1 MSLNLKQ
8 SLAIGTVAFSL
19 LPCSGFAGE
28 TAGRSMVWAHN
39 TPWFRPEDYPLY
51 TQGFY
56 NFPLQPAPETGHKM
70 EDSLAEEVKIAL
82 NHGVDGFFLDFGGDP
97 GKGPAHWS
105 HLLPFYLK
113 AAEGTPFQV
122 GICMDTKI
130 SKDYWVRELKRLL
143 KANGDHPNYPRYNGK
158 YVVCAYQFLQ
168 WENQQ
173 PGGWTIEEWK
183 QLRAELKEAGIELYI
198 VANAAPLPNEKL
210 DLDRLT
216 RALDAYDCVFLFDA
230 PGHADE
236 TPEVN
241 NEKLADFCRKNGKRF
256 MACLHPGYYGAW
268 LWGFN
273 DFYNPFRGF
282 DMFYRMF
289 ASARKHKAQWT
300 HLTTWND
307 LVETAVLPRVFTF
320 GLAHTLKTYSS
331 YLKNSPQPSETPD
344 VLAAYLR
351 ELLPGEVLRLEL
363 HSLPS
368 QVKSPLTLSGKLY
381 DLSGKAV
388 WTLPPRS
395 VSADQFARAE
405 WVVPTAELAA
415 SPVLIPEF
423 TVTAKDY
430 SRTVRTPAVYLVTP
444 WLQNAVTVNVP
455 LAQMLE
461 DFPNTLAVGW
471 NQGILEASVD
481 FDAPEEI
488 RSILLFRNDRPIAT
502 FSPELKDGEIQ
513 LVSALSDVPRAITVT
528 VENGRILR
536 AVKKGQQNN
545 SVWQN
550 EVLFRWTPDKLET
563 ANANFG
569 PHGVTFAGSEDMK
582 IIVTNAK
589 GEKSEFSPVEIANRR
604 RVSNADALFAAE
616 PEMTWLLDSPLAA
629 KKGKKT
635 IRLFAQPPRETDNF
649 FVRIETASGKVH
661 FSAPIYPFAKE
672 NRIEPRKIL
681 GTLNTLESTSGGSGY
696 AFRNEP
702 EFLTPAP
709 KLPYRKNLLLTRPVS
724 ALSVRSGIWHF
735 DGAVNGMETD
745 RYGDRDLAIT
755 PEFYVDGG
763 FDGKGKA
770 LSFNGER
777 SFLFPARIW
786 PLSGFGTM
794 SFYLKPEKNGVKQS
808 VIFKDGWYDGLS
820 VNLLEDGRVEIL
832 RTYLPD
838 LTEQNRLTFQR
849 LTGKTGL
856 KPGEWAKI
864 EIKGDAEKLSLYVNG
879 KLDGTIRQGVFRSHG
894 NGRVSIGGREH
905 LGYIPYRGLF
915 DELVIRGW

>member
-1 MSLNLKQ
+1 MNLNLKRYL
-8 SLAIGTVAFSL
+8 SIGTAAFSL
-19 LPCSGFAGE
+19 LPFLGSAGE
-28 TAGRSMVWAHN
+28 VADRSMVWAHN
-39 TPWFRPEDYPLY
+39 TPWFRPEDYPVY
-51 TQGFY
+51 TQVFY

-105 HLLPFYLK
+105 HLLPCYLK
-113 AAEGTPFQV
+113 AAEGTSFQV
-122 GICMDTKI
+122 GICMDSKI

-143 KANGDHPNYPRYNGK
+143 KANGDHPNYPRYNGR
-158 YVVCAYQFLQ
+158 YVVCTYQFLQ

-198 VANAAPLPNEKL
+198 IANAAPLPNEKL
-210 DLDRLT
+210 NLDRLE
-216 RALDAYDCVFLFDA
+216 RALDVYDCVYLFDA
-230 PGHADE
+230 PGHAEE

-241 NEKLADFCRKNGKRF
+241 NGKLADFCRKNGKRF

-289 ASARKHKAQWT
+289 VSARKHKAQWT

-320 GLAHTLKTYSS
+320 GIAHTLKNYSS
-331 YLKNSPQPSETPD
+331 YLKNQPQLSEKPD

-368 QVKSPLTLSGKLY
+368 EVRTPLTLSGKLY

-388 WTLPPRS
+388 WTLPPQS

-423 TVTAKDY
+423 TVTAGDY
-430 SRTVRTPAVYLVTP
+430 ARTVRTPAVYLVTP

-461 DFPNTLAVGW
+461 NFPNTLAVGW
-471 NQGILEASVD
+471 NEGILEATVD

-488 RSILLFRNDRPIAT
+488 SSILLFRNDRPIAV
-502 FSPELKDGEIQ
+502 FSPELKDGEVQ
-513 LVSALSDVPRAITVT
+513 LVSALSDVPRAVTVT

-589 GEKSEFSPVEIANRR
+589 GKKSEFSPVEIANRR
-604 RVSNADALFAAE
+604 RVSNAYALFTAE

-672 NRIEPRKIL
+672 NRIEPRRIL

-702 EFLTPAP
+702 EFKTPRQR
-709 KLPYRKNLLLTRPVS
+709 LPYQKNQLLTRPVS
-724 ALSVRSGIWHF
+724 RLVARTGIWHF
-735 DGAVNGMETD
+735 DGAVNGVEID
-745 RYGDRDLAIT
+745 HYGDRDLNIK

-770 LSFNGER
+770 LSFDGNR
-777 SFLFPARIW
+777 TILFPARVW
-786 PLSGFGTM
+786 PLSGFGSM
-794 SFYLKPEKNGVKQS
+794 SVYLKPETIGAKQS
-808 VIFKDGWYDGLS
+808 VIFKDGWYDGLHL
-820 VNLLEDGRVEIL
+820 NILADGRAEIM
-832 RTYLPD
+832 RAYLQD
-838 LTEQNRLTFQR
+838 LTKQNQLSFEY
-849 LTGKTGL
+849 LTGKTKL
-856 KPGEWAKI
+856 KAGEWVKVEVRA
-864 EIKGDAEKLSLYVNG
+864 DAEKFQLYIND
-879 KLDGTIRQGVFRSHG
+879 KLEATEKLGRFRSHG
-894 NGRVSIGGREH
+894 NGRVTLGGKKH
-905 LGYIPYRGLF
+905 IDYVPYRGLM
-915 DELVIRGW
+915 DELVLCGW

>member
-1 MSLNLKQ
+1 MYLNLKRCF
-8 SLAIGTVAFSL
+8 LTVAAALSL
-19 LPCSGFAGE
+19 LPLPGFAGE
-28 TAGRSMVWAHN
+28 VADRNMVWAHN
-39 TPWFRPEDYPLY
+39 TPWFRPEDYPIY
-51 TQGFY
+51 TQVFY

-82 NHGVDGFFLDFGGDP
+82 AHGVDGFFLDFGGDP
-97 GKGPAHWS
+97 GQGPAHWS
-105 HLLPFYLK
+105 HLLPYYLK

-122 GICMDTKI
+122 GICMDSKI
-130 SKDYWVRELKRLL
+130 SRDYWIRELKRLL
-143 KANGDHPNYPRYNGK
+143 KAHGNHPNYPRYNGK
-158 YVVCAYQFLQ
+158 YVVCTYQFLQ

-183 QLRAELKEAGIELYI
+183 QLRAELKEAGFELYI
-198 VANAAPLPNEKL
+198 IANAAPLPNEKL
-210 DLDRLT
+210 NLDRLK
-216 RALDAYDCVFLFDA
+216 RALDTFDCVYLFDA
-230 PGHADE
+230 PGHAADP
-236 TPEVN
+236 PEIN
-241 NEKLADFCRKNGKRF
+241 NQKLAEFCRKNNKLF
-256 MACLHPGYYGAW
+256 MPCLHPGYYGAW

-289 ASARKHKAQWT
+289 ASARKHNAQWT

-320 GLAHTLKTYSS
+320 GLAHTLKNYSS
-331 YLKNSPQPSETPD
+331 YLKNRPQLSETPD

-363 HSLPS
+363 HNLPS
-368 QVKSPLTLSGKLY
+368 KGKTPLTLSGKLY

-388 WTLPPRS
+388 WTLPPRN
-395 VSADQFARAE
+395 VSADQFARVE

-423 TVTAKDY
+423 TVKTDGY
-430 SRTVRTPAVYLVTP
+430 VRTVRTPVIFLVTP

-461 DFPNTLAVGW
+461 NFPNTLTVNW
-471 NQGILEASVD
+471 NNGILEACVD

-488 RSILLFRNDRPIAT
+488 SSILLFRNDRPIAT
-502 FSPELKDGEIQ
+502 FSPELEDGEIQ
-513 LVSALSDVPRAITVT
+513 LVTALSDVPNAVTVT

-536 AVKKGQQNN
+536 AMKKGQQNN
-545 SVWQN
+545 SVWQD
-550 EVLFRWTPDKLET
+550 EVLFRWNRNKLET

-589 GEKSEFSPVEIANRR
+589 GEKSEFSPGEIANRR
-604 RVSNADALFAAE
+604 RVSNADALFTAE

-635 IRLFAQPPRETDNF
+635 TRLFAQPPRETDNF
-649 FVRIETASGKVH
+649 FVRIETTSGKIH
-661 FSAPIYPFAKE
+661 FSTPVYPFAKE
-672 NRIEPRKIL
+672 NRIESRRIL

-696 AFRNEP
+696 AFRNES
-702 EFLTPAP
+702 EFLTPAAE
-709 KLPYRKNLLLTRPVS
+709 LPYRQNQLLTRPIS

-735 DGAVNGMETD
+735 DGAVNGVEID
-745 RYGDRDLAIT
+745 HYGDRDLAIG

-770 LSFNGER
+770 LSFNGKR

-794 SFYLKPEKNGVKQS
+794 SFYLKPESTGVKQS
-808 VIFKDGWYDGLS
+808 VIFKDGWYDGVS
-820 VNLLEDGRVEIL
+820 INLLEDGRVEIL
-832 RTYLPD
+832 RTYLQN
-838 LTEQNRLTFQR
+838 LTEQNQLSFQR
-849 LTGKTGL
+849 LIGKTKL
-856 KPGEWAKI
+856 KPDNWTKI

-879 KLDGTIRQGVFRSHG
+879 KLDGSCRQGVFRSHG
-894 NGRVSIGGREH
+894 NGRVSIGGHEH
-905 LGYIPYRGLF
+905 LGYVPYRGLL
-915 DELVIRGW
+915 DELVIQGW

>member
-1 MSLNLKQ
+1 MNLNLKRYL
-8 SLAIGTVAFSL
+8 SIGTAAFSL
-19 LPCSGFAGE
+19 LPFLGSAGE
-28 TAGRSMVWAHN
+28 VADRSMVWAHN
-39 TPWFRPEDYPLY
+39 TPWFRPEDYPVY
-51 TQGFY
+51 TQVFY

-105 HLLPFYLK
+105 HLLPCYLK
-113 AAEGTPFQV
+113 AAEGTSFQV
-122 GICMDTKI
+122 GICMDSKI

-143 KANGDHPNYPRYNGK
+143 KANGDHPNYPRYNGR
-158 YVVCAYQFLQ
+158 YVVCTYQFLQ

-198 VANAAPLPNEKL
+198 IANAAPLPNEKL
-210 DLDRLT
+210 NLDRLE
-216 RALDAYDCVFLFDA
+216 RALDVYDCVYLFDA
-230 PGHADE
+230 PGHAEE

-241 NEKLADFCRKNGKRF
+241 NGKLADFCRKNGKRF

-289 ASARKHKAQWT
+289 VSARKHKAQWT

-320 GLAHTLKTYSS
+320 GIAHTLKNYSS
-331 YLKNSPQPSETPD
+331 YLKKQPQLSEKPD

-368 QVKSPLTLSGKLY
+368 EVRTPLTLSGKLY

-388 WTLPPRS
+388 WTLPPQS

-423 TVTAKDY
+423 TVTAGDY
-430 SRTVRTPAVYLVTP
+430 ARTVRTPAVYLVTP

-461 DFPNTLAVGW
+461 NFPNTLAVGW
-471 NQGILEASVD
+471 NEGILEATVD

-488 RSILLFRNDRPIAT
+488 SSILLFRNDRPIAV
-502 FSPELKDGEIQ
+502 FSPELKDGEVQ
-513 LVSALSDVPRAITVT
+513 LVSALSDVPRAVTVT

-589 GEKSEFSPVEIANRR
+589 GKKSEFSPVEIANRR
-604 RVSNADALFAAE
+604 RVSNADALFTAE

-672 NRIEPRKIL
+672 NRIEPRRIL
-681 GTLNTLESTSGGSGY
+681 GTLNTLESTSGASGY

-702 EFLTPAP
+702 EFKTPRQR
-709 KLPYRKNLLLTRPVS
+709 LPYQKNQLLTRPVS
-724 ALSVRSGIWHF
+724 RLVARTGIWHF
-735 DGAVNGMETD
+735 DGAVNGVEID
-745 RYGDRDLAIT
+745 HYGDRDLNIK

-770 LSFNGER
+770 LSFDGNR
-777 SFLFPARIW
+777 TILFPARVW
-786 PLSGFGTM
+786 PLSGFGSM
-794 SFYLKPEKNGVKQS
+794 SVYLKPETIGAKQS
-808 VIFKDGWYDGLS
+808 VIFKDGWYDGLHL
-820 VNLLEDGRVEIL
+820 NILADGRAEIM
-832 RTYLPD
+832 RAYLQD
-838 LTEQNRLTFQR
+838 LTKQNQLSFEY
-849 LTGKTGL
+849 LTGKTKL
-856 KPGEWAKI
+856 KAGEWVKVEVRA
-864 EIKGDAEKLSLYVNG
+864 DAEKFQLYIND
-879 KLDGTIRQGVFRSHG
+879 KLEATEKLGRFRSHG
-894 NGRVSIGGREH
+894 NGRVTLGGKKH
-905 LGYIPYRGLF
+905 IDYVPYRGLM
-915 DELVIRGW
+915 DELVLCGW

>member
-1 MSLNLKQ
+1 MSLNLKRCL
-8 SLAIGTVAFSL
+8 SIGTAAFSL
-19 LPCSGFAGE
+19 LPFLGSAGE
-28 TAGRSMVWAHN
+28 VADRSMVWAHN
-39 TPWFRPEDYPLY
+39 TPWFQPEDYPLY

-130 SKDYWVRELKRLL
+130 SKDYWGRELKRLL

-173 PGGWTIEEWK
+173 PGGWTVEEWK
-183 QLRAELKEAGIELYI
+183 QLRAELKEAGLELYI

-289 ASARKHKAQWT
+289 VSARKHDAQWT

-320 GLAHTLKTYSS
+320 GLAHTLKNYSS
-331 YLKNSPQPSETPD
+331 YLKNRPQLSETPD

-368 QVKSPLTLSGKLY
+368 QAGTPLTLSGKLY

-388 WTLPPRS
+388 WTLPPQS

-423 TVTAKDY
+423 TVTAGDY
-430 SRTVRTPAVYLVTP
+430 ARTVRTPAVYLVTP

-461 DFPNTLAVGW
+461 NFPNTLAVGW
-471 NQGILEASVD
+471 NEGILEATVD

-488 RSILLFRNDRPIAT
+488 SSILLFRNDRPIAV

-513 LVSALSDVPRAITVT
+513 LVSA
-528 VENGRILR
+528 
-536 AVKKGQQNN
+536 
-545 SVWQN
+545 
-550 EVLFRWTPDKLET
+550 
-563 ANANFG
+563 
-569 PHGVTFAGSEDMK
+569 
-582 IIVTNAK
+582 
-589 GEKSEFSPVEIANRR
+589 
-604 RVSNADALFAAE
+604 
-616 PEMTWLLDSPLAA
+616 
-629 KKGKKT
+629 
-635 IRLFAQPPRETDNF
+635 
-649 FVRIETASGKVH
+649 
-661 FSAPIYPFAKE
+661 
-672 NRIEPRKIL
+672 
-681 GTLNTLESTSGGSGY
+681 
-696 AFRNEP
+696 
-702 EFLTPAP
+702 
-709 KLPYRKNLLLTRPVS
+709 PVS
-724 ALSVRSGIWHF
+724 YTHL
-735 DGAVNGMETD
+735 T
-745 RYGDRDLAIT
+745 
-755 PEFYVDGG
+755 
-763 FDGKGKA
+763 
-770 LSFNGER
+770 
-777 SFLFPARIW
+777 
-786 PLSGFGTM
+786 
-794 SFYLKPEKNGVKQS
+794 
-808 VIFKDGWYDGLS
+808 
-820 VNLLEDGRVEIL
+820 
-832 RTYLPD
+832 LP
-838 LTEQNRLTFQR
+838 TNR
-849 LTGKTGL
+849 
-856 KPGEWAKI
+856 E
-864 EIKGDAEKLSLYVNG
+864 V
-879 KLDGTIRQGVFRSHG
+879 
-894 NGRVSIGGREH
+894 
-905 LGYIPYRGLF
+905 
-915 DELVIRGW
+915 

>member
-1 MSLNLKQ
+1 MNLNLKRYL
-8 SLAIGTVAFSL
+8 SIGAAAFSL
-19 LPCSGFAGE
+19 LPFLGSAGE
-28 TAGRSMVWAHN
+28 VADRSMVWAHN
-39 TPWFRPEDYPLY
+39 TPWFRPEDYPVY
-51 TQGFY
+51 TQVFY

-105 HLLPFYLK
+105 HLLPCYLK
-113 AAEGTPFQV
+113 AAEGTSFQV

-143 KANGDHPNYPRYNGK
+143 KANGDHPNYPRYNGR
-158 YVVCAYQFLQ
+158 YVVCTYQFLQ

-198 VANAAPLPNEKL
+198 IANAAPLPNEKL
-210 DLDRLT
+210 NLDRLE
-216 RALDAYDCVFLFDA
+216 RALDVYDCVYLFDA
-230 PGHADE
+230 PGHAEE

-241 NEKLADFCRKNGKRF
+241 NGKLADFCRKNGKRF

-289 ASARKHKAQWT
+289 VSARKHKAQWT

-320 GLAHTLKTYSS
+320 GIAHTLKNYSS
-331 YLKNSPQPSETPD
+331 YLKKQPQLSEKPD

-368 QVKSPLTLSGKLY
+368 EVRTPLTLSGKLY

-388 WTLPPRS
+388 WTLPPQS

-423 TVTAKDY
+423 TVTAGDY
-430 SRTVRTPAVYLVTP
+430 ARTVRTPAVYLVTP

-461 DFPNTLAVGW
+461 NFPNTLAVGW
-471 NQGILEASVD
+471 NEGILEATVD

-488 RSILLFRNDRPIAT
+488 SSILLFRNDRPIAV
-502 FSPELKDGEIQ
+502 FSPELKDGEVQ
-513 LVSALSDVPRAITVT
+513 LVSALSDVPRAVTVT

-589 GEKSEFSPVEIANRR
+589 GKKSEFSPVEIANRR
-604 RVSNADALFAAE
+604 RVSNADALFTAE

-672 NRIEPRKIL
+672 NRIEPRRIL

-702 EFLTPAP
+702 EFKTPRQR
-709 KLPYRKNLLLTRPVS
+709 LPYQKNQLLTRPVS
-724 ALSVRSGIWHF
+724 RLVARTGIWHF
-735 DGAVNGMETD
+735 DGAVNGVEID
-745 RYGDRDLAIT
+745 HYGDRDLNIK

-770 LSFNGER
+770 LSFDGNR
-777 SFLFPARIW
+777 TILFPARVW
-786 PLSGFGTM
+786 PLSGFGSM
-794 SFYLKPEKNGVKQS
+794 SVYLKPETIGAKQS
-808 VIFKDGWYDGLS
+808 VIFKDGWYDGLHL
-820 VNLLEDGRVEIL
+820 NILADGRVEIM
-832 RTYLPD
+832 RAYLQD
-838 LTEQNRLTFQR
+838 LTKQNQLSFEY
-849 LTGKTGL
+849 LTGKTKL
-856 KPGEWAKI
+856 KAGEWVKVEVRA
-864 EIKGDAEKLSLYVNG
+864 DAEKFQLYIND
-879 KLDGTIRQGVFRSHG
+879 KLEATEKLGRFRSHG
-894 NGRVSIGGREH
+894 NGRVTLGGKKH
-905 LGYIPYRGLF
+905 IDYVPYRGLM
-915 DELVIRGW
+915 DELVLCGW